1 MHGRNAVFVLFGAW
15 FLFSSLAKAQNPG
28 KMTGHVID
36 AVTLQPV
43 PSASVFLANTM
54 IGDRGKEEGDGAY
67 SLGGIPNGKYDL
79 TISKAG
85 YKLKKIP
92 IEVNGEERVLDILLI
107 PQTLMSKKE
116 EVIQPNSAQYHKFV
130 RHFIRSFIGETE
142 NAKKCE
148 IINLFDIEFR
158 PNEDGKT
165 FTASSRKPI
174 VIMNEALGYLV
185 RCSLEEFK
193 VDLKGRYSLLDGL
206 SESRVQPGTLWFGE
220 LPPKDKA
227 QVRLWKKERMR
238 AYNGSIIHF
247 MRSLRAG
254 TLFKN
259 DFRIYK
265 YDSLHLGIKGNPP
278 MSTEFI
284 HKNEKEE
291 YEYYPVSEKEV
302 LDPDQR
308 FSLPLKI
315 IYSRESPEQ
324 ILLPGSLH
332 AVGPQQTVIQ
342 FLTPGI
348 VIRENGYYE
357 NPWNYDIIGYMG
369 WSQYIADLL
378 PLEYPQ
384 NLKSEK

>member
-1 MHGRNAVFVLFGAW
+1 MHSRNAVFVLLGAW
-15 FLFSSLAKAQNPG
+15 LLFPSLAKTQNPG
-28 KMTGHVID
+28 KITGHVID

-43 PSASVFLANTM
+43 SSASVFLANTM
-54 IGDRGKEEGDGAY
+54 IGEMGKEDGDGAY
-67 SLGGIPNGKYDL
+67 TLGGIPNGKYDL
-79 TISKAG
+79 TISRAG

-92 IEVNGEERVLDILLI
+92 IEMDGEGKTLDILLI
-107 PQTLMSKKE
+107 PQDLMSKE
-116 EVIQPNSAQYHKFV
+116 EVIKPNSALYHKLV
-130 RHFIRSFIGETE
+130 RYFIRSFIGETE

-158 PNEDGKT
+158 PTEDGQT
-165 FTASSRKPI
+165 FTASSQKPI
-174 VIMNEALGYLV
+174 VVMNEALGYFV

-193 VDLKGRYSLLDGL
+193 VDLKDRYSLLDGL
-206 SESRVQPGTLWFGE
+206 SEPRVQSGPLWFGE
-220 LPPKDKA
+220 LPAKDKA

-247 MRSLRAG
+247 IRSLRAG

-259 DFRIYK
+259 AFRIYK
-265 YDSLHLGIKGNPP
+265 YDSLHVGINGNPP
-278 MSTEFI
+278 TSTEFVY
-284 HKNEKEE
+284 KNEKAE

-302 LDPDQR
+302 LDPDNP
-308 FSLPLKI
+308 FSSSLKI
-315 IYSRESPEQ
+315 VYSRETPES

-348 VIRENGYYE
+348 VIRENGYFE

-378 PLEYPQ
+378 PLEYPL

>member
-1 MHGRNAVFVLFGAW
+1 MLFGAW
-15 FLFSSLAKAQNPG
+15 LLFSSLAKAQNPG
-28 KMTGHVID
+28 KITGHVID
-36 AVTLQPV
+36 AITLQPV

-54 IGDRGKEEGDGAY
+54 IGEMGKEDGDGTY
-67 SLGGIPNGKYDL
+67 TLSGIPNGKYDL
-79 TISKAG
+79 TISRAG
-85 YKLKKIP
+85 YKLKRIS
-92 IEVNGEERVLDILLI
+92 IEVNGEERALDILLV
-107 PQTLMSKKE
+107 PQTLMSKE
-116 EVIQPNSAQYHKFV
+116 EVIKPNSAEYHKLV
-130 RHFIRSFIGETE
+130 RHFIRSFIGETG
-142 NAKKCE
+142 NARKCE

-158 PNEDGKT
+158 PTEDGKT
-165 FTASSRKPI
+165 FTASSQKPI
-174 VIMNEALGYLV
+174 VIMNEALGYFV

-193 VDLKGRYSLLDGL
+193 VDLNDRYSLLDGL
-206 SESRVQPGTLWFGE
+206 LESRVQPGPLWFGE

-227 QVRLWKKERMR
+227 QVRLWRKERMR

-259 DFRIYK
+259 DFTIYK
-265 YDSLHLGIKGNPP
+265 YDSLHVGINGNPP
-278 MSTEFI
+278 TSTEFVY
-284 HKNEKEE
+284 KSGKEE

-302 LDPDQR
+302 LDPDKL

-315 IYSRESPEQ
+315 VYSREAPES

-357 NPWNYDIIGYMG
+357 NPWNYAIIGYMG